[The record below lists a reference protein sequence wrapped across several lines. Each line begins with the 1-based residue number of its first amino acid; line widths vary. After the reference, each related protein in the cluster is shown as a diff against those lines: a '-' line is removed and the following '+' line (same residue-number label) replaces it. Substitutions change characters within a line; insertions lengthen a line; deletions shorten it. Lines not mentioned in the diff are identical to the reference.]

1 MMAEAPEG
9 AAAAA
14 ALAGPA
20 AAIALRAP
28 ESASPPAASRAER
41 RSSCWA
47 GLVFLVGAVGGVCF
61 SIAPLLSAFDLFAAL
76 AALTAFQGPRF
87 VAAT

>member
-1 MMAEAPEG
+1 
-9 AAAAA
+9 
-14 ALAGPA
+14 
-20 AAIALRAP
+20 
-28 ESASPPAASRAER
+28 
-41 RSSCWA
+41 
-47 GLVFLVGAVGGVCF
+47 LVGAVGGVCF